1 MKIASFFPGKAM
13 SIFSLPYCSL
23 YLKPIHQSAF
33 LSFISGEVLLD
44 LILAII
50 LDLFE
55 LSIAKVYMD
64 KRMKLLVQ
72 LMSANVVKAMEALA
86 RNKPRDL
93 RTYSKQYKIGINS
106 VGAAFEEYVKDLL
119 TGQFYPDQ
127 ETRNQ
132 AFSMAYSWL
141 GNQNFPP
148 DAIAVDGDAF
158 EIKKHENVT
167 STIALNSSPPRDML
181 YPMDPMLTS
190 KSKSLVRSPLDI
202 FYIVGTVSNGLP
214 RSIYFVQGKCYAA
227 DRKVYESISS
237 RLKKYIRSA
246 MEESGLEISNTKEL
260 GRIDRADPL
269 GRASL
274 RVRGMWQIMAPSK
287 AFSEIAPPM
296 LGKEFF
302 AYAIMENR
310 KFEKLRSSASGL
322 QGIKI
327 THPMLPSPN
336 NPATLTDA
344 VVMEV
349 SW

>member
-1 MKIASFFPGKAM
+1 
-13 SIFSLPYCSL
+13 
-23 YLKPIHQSAF
+23 
-33 LSFISGEVLLD
+33 
-44 LILAII
+44 
-50 LDLFE
+50 
-55 LSIAKVYMD
+55 MD

-86 RNKPRDL
+86 RNKPHDL
-93 RTYSKQYKIGINS
+93 KTYSRQYKIGINS

-127 ETRNQ
+127 EARNQ
-132 AFSMAYSWL
+132 AFSIAYSWL

-148 DAIAVDGDAF
+148 DAIAVGGDAF
-158 EIKKHENVT
+158 EIKKHENAA

-181 YPMDPMLTS
+181 YPMDPMLTL
-190 KSKSLVRSPLDI
+190 KARGLVRSPLDV
-202 FYIVGTVSNGLP
+202 FYIVGSVSNGLP
-214 RSIYFVQGKCYAA
+214 KSIYFVQGKCYAA
-227 DRKVYESISS
+227 DRKVYESINS
-237 RLKKYIRSA
+237 RLSKNIRSA
-246 MEESGLEISNTKEL
+246 IEESGLESSNTKEL

-296 LGKEFF
+296 PEKEFF
-302 AYAIMENR
+302 AYAIMENE
-310 KFEKLRSSASGL
+310 KFEKLRSSATGF

-327 THPMLPSPN
+327 TYPTLPSPN
-336 NPATLTDA
+336 NPATLIDA